1 MLEPHMRTPDASD
14 VELVRPP
21 DLPGGEPP
29 PTRDALWWIAAA
41 ALTIVT
47 AVGIYIATSRRTV
60 PPAAT
65 AVRPA
70 ANTASDRPLGYN
82 ADRIDLPP
90 LDQTD
95 PLVRNLVKQLSSHPS
110 VAAWL
115 TSDRLIRNFVAVV
128 ANVAEGPT
136 PVVHLRVLRP
146 AAGFKVSERGAR
158 TVIDP
163 RSYERYDV
171 FAAAAASI
179 DSAGA
184 ARLYATLKPRLEE
197 AHRDLGSNLSLDRT
211 LEQAIVALLKTP
223 VVADPIVVRP
233 EGGTGYAFTD
243 PALEA
248 LTPAQ
253 KQFLRTGS
261 ANVQKIQAS
270 LRSIALALGIPAE
283 RLPAAVVK

>member
-1 MLEPHMRTPDASD
+1 MLEPHMRTSDASD

-21 DLPGGEPP
+21 DLLGGEPP
-29 PTRDALWWIAAA
+29 PTRAALWWIVAAG
-41 ALTIVT
+41 LTVAT
-47 AVGIYIATSRRTV
+47 AVGIYVATTRRPA

-65 AVRPA
+65 TA
-70 ANTASDRPLGYN
+70 ARTATNAASDRPLGYN
-82 ADRIDLPP
+82 GDRIDLPP

-95 PLVRNLVKQLSSHPS
+95 PLVRNLVKQISSHPS

-115 TSDRLIRNFVAVV
+115 TSERLIRNFVAVI

-136 PVVHLRVLRP
+136 PAVHLRVLRP
-146 AAGFKVSERGAR
+146 AAGFKVNERGAR

-179 DSAGA
+179 DPAGA

-197 AHRDLGSNLSLDRT
+197 AHRDLGSDLSLDRT
-211 LEQAIVALLKTP
+211 LEQAIVTLLKTP
-223 VVADPIVVRP
+223 VVADPIAVRP

-253 KQFLRTGS
+253 KQLLRTGS

-283 RLPAAVVK
+283 RLPR

>member
-1 MLEPHMRTPDASD
+1 MRAHDASD

-21 DLPGGEPP
+21 DLLGGEPP
-29 PTRDALWWIAAA
+29 PARAALWWVAAA
-41 ALTIVT
+41 VLTVAT
-47 AVGIYIATSRRTV
+47 AVGIYIATARRTAP
-60 PPAAT
+60 PPATTAARTAT
-65 AVRPA
+65 NA
-70 ANTASDRPLGYN
+70 ASDRPLGYD

-95 PLVRNLVKQLSSHPS
+95 PLVRNLVKQISSHPS

-128 ANVAEGPT
+128 ANVAEGPS
-136 PVVHLRVLRP
+136 PAVHLRVIRP
-146 AAGFKVSERGAR
+146 AAGFKVSDRGAR

-163 RSYERYDV
+163 RSYERYDAL
-171 FAAAAASI
+171 AAAAASI
-179 DSAGA
+179 DPAGA

-197 AHRDLGSNLSLDRT
+197 AHSDLGSNLSLDRT
-211 LEQAIVALLKTP
+211 LEQAIVSLLKTP
-223 VVADPIVVRP
+223 VVPDPIVVRP
-233 EGGTGYAFTD
+233 EGGIGYAFTD

-253 KQFLRTGS
+253 KQLLRTGS
-261 ANVQKIQAS
+261 ANVQKIQAA

-283 RLPAAVVK
+283 RLPAAGVK